1 MTAIQKYEELGFTN
15 DFMFSRIMQDQKICK
30 PFLEMILD
38 IKIDHIEYLESQ
50 KTIDLKVDAKSVRL
64 DIFVD
69 DGKTVYNCE
78 MQTSFFKNIPK
89 RSRYYQGFIDMDLIE
104 KGADYSKLKKS
115 FVIFI
120 CTFDLF
126 GKNGYI
132 YTFENRC
139 VEYPDLR
146 LGDDAIKVFV
156 NVNGKDDSHISSE
169 LKELLTY
176 IRTSKIP
183 DKCVNPLIN
192 NMDEALRKARSNEEW
207 RKEYMMLAVLC
218 ISMVGCGKKDS
229 GSELLTEVQETV
241 TPVEEVVKPEGEETP
256 EGIRLH
262 VYSGDESAE
271 NIVQHTVY
279 VNEITE
285 NTVMRELTEA
295 LEMDENA
302 GINSISFGTY
312 GGDKVVMLDLNQAFE
327 EYVNKLGSSGEYIV
341 MGSLTDTFLDCYQS
355 ELLLVTVDGK
365 VLKTGHNIYEEYLE
379 MYPYTEATYQIREE
393 KLTGDGLEISCPQI
407 DGFRDERIQEK
418 WNQIMLATEQTVM
431 DQWEGNGTYRVTY
444 TVKTMTPDTLSIL
457 MDGTVNTPDTP
468 EEYTFK
474 YTYNIDLNTGESIRL
489 KDHVDVE
496 KLAENMFAGTGYYV
510 KEDLADYFRERLE
523 AIYDSPD
530 ALAQSLAGYDYSED
544 GTAPY
549 GYSYLADGKVWICM
563 EVPHALGDYNEIEL
577 DTQ

>member
-1 MTAIQKYEELGFTN
+1 M
-15 DFMFSRIMQDQKICK
+15 
-30 PFLEMILD
+30 
-38 IKIDHIEYLESQ
+38 
-50 KTIDLKVDAKSVRL
+50 
-64 DIFVD
+64 
-69 DGKTVYNCE
+69 
-78 MQTSFFKNIPK
+78 
-89 RSRYYQGFIDMDLIE
+89 
-104 KGADYSKLKKS
+104 KK
-115 FVIFI
+115 
-120 CTFDLF
+120 
-126 GKNGYI
+126 
-132 YTFENRC
+132 
-139 VEYPDLR
+139 
-146 LGDDAIKVFV
+146 
-156 NVNGKDDSHISSE
+156 
-169 LKELLTY
+169 
-176 IRTSKIP
+176 
-183 DKCVNPLIN
+183 
-192 NMDEALRKARSNEEW
+192 W
-207 RKEYMMLAVLC
+207 KEYMMLAVLC

-379 MYPYTEATYQIREE
+379 MYPYTEATYQIWEE

-407 DGFRDERIQEK
+407 EGFRDERIQEK

-510 KEDLADYFRERLE
+510 KEDLAD
-523 AIYDSPD
+523 
-530 ALAQSLAGYDYSED
+530 
-544 GTAPY
+544 
-549 GYSYLADGKVWICM
+549 
-563 EVPHALGDYNEIEL
+563 
-577 DTQ
+577 

>member
-1 MTAIQKYEELGFTN
+1 M
-15 DFMFSRIMQDQKICK
+15 
-30 PFLEMILD
+30 
-38 IKIDHIEYLESQ
+38 
-50 KTIDLKVDAKSVRL
+50 
-64 DIFVD
+64 
-69 DGKTVYNCE
+69 
-78 MQTSFFKNIPK
+78 
-89 RSRYYQGFIDMDLIE
+89 
-104 KGADYSKLKKS
+104 KK
-115 FVIFI
+115 
-120 CTFDLF
+120 
-126 GKNGYI
+126 
-132 YTFENRC
+132 
-139 VEYPDLR
+139 
-146 LGDDAIKVFV
+146 
-156 NVNGKDDSHISSE
+156 
-169 LKELLTY
+169 
-176 IRTSKIP
+176 
-183 DKCVNPLIN
+183 
-192 NMDEALRKARSNEEW
+192 W
-207 RKEYMMLAVLC
+207 KEYMMLAVLC

-262 VYSGDESAE
+262 VYSGDESAD

-295 LEMDENA
+295 
-302 GINSISFGTY
+302 
-312 GGDKVVMLDLNQAFE
+312 
-327 EYVNKLGSSGEYIV
+327 
-341 MGSLTDTFLDCYQS
+341 
-355 ELLLVTVDGK
+355 
-365 VLKTGHNIYEEYLE
+365 LE

-563 EVPHALGDYNEIEL
+563 EVPHALCDYIEIEL
-577 DTQ
+577 DKQ